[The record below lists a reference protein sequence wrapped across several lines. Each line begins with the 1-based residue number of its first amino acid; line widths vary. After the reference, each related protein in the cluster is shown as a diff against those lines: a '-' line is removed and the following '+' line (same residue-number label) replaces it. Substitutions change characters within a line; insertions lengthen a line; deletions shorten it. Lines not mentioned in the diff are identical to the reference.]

1 MRKWFRNVED
11 PKVNEQIDKL
21 LIKKL
26 IEQKGL
32 PRGEFIKRVLE
43 HESEKSQKY
52 RMELEDQNEDNILK
66 PNLPPQFRNDE
77 YDDMLTWPDVER
89 VASNPYEALLKK
101 MKG

>member
-11 PKVNEQIDKL
+11 PKVNEQVDKL
-21 LIKKL
+21 LIRKL
-26 IEQKGL
+26 IEQKQL

-43 HESEKSQKY
+43 HENEKSQKY
-52 RMELEDQNEDNILK
+52 RMDLEDQNADDILR
-66 PNLPPQFRNDE
+66 PNLPPEFHDHYNDQ
-77 YDDMLTWPDVER
+77 LTWPDVER

>member
-26 IEQKGL
+26 IEQKQL
-32 PRGEFIKRVLE
+32 PRGEFIKRVFE
-43 HESEKSQKY
+43 HEREKSQKY
-52 RMELEDQNEDNILK
+52 RMELEDQNADDILK
-66 PNLPPQFRNDE
+66 PNLPPEFRDHYN
-77 YDDMLTWPDVER
+77 DMLTWPDVER
-89 VASNPYEALLKK
+89 VASNPYEDLLKK

>member
-26 IEQKGL
+26 IEQKEL
-32 PRGEFIKRVLE
+32 PRGEFIKRVFE
-43 HESEKSQKY
+43 HEREKSQKY